1 MRGEGG
7 KPLGAAGWAARAAA
21 NRASADAVAAGK
33 LPKLGGAIPSI
44 VRALSQALQL
54 ADAAAKTLSPDTPG
68 EDALIDEGEG
78 AVTRV
83 ARRNASEAAAD
94 ALDML
99 EADVSAIRELGMMFL
114 VPEAVAQ
121 VSAACVV
128 LSAGRGAPKMTDDL
142 SWEVT
147 RTHLVRKTRLFAPF
161 YTRK

>member
-1 MRGEGG
+1 
-7 KPLGAAGWAARAAA
+7 
-21 NRASADAVAAGK
+21 
-33 LPKLGGAIPSI
+33 
-44 VRALSQALQL
+44 
-54 ADAAAKTLSPDTPG
+54 
-68 EDALIDEGEG
+68 
-78 AVTRV
+78 VTRV